1 VSPAFLINIWA
12 MNPDEDVEDPARKE
26 TQEFDPE
33 LLDEEGTHPEPA
45 QEAGF
50 ISLEQE
56 QVEREAEGKPLKSES
71 WHQFKTP

>member
-1 VSPAFLINIWA
+1 

-26 TQEFDPE
+26 TQEFDLE
-33 LLDEEGTHPEPA
+33 LLDEEGIRPEPA

-50 ISLEQE
+50 IGLEQE
-56 QVEREAEGKPLKSES
+56 QMDKEAEGKPPKSER